1 MNQDNVIHRYFLTEE
16 NEAEWRLWMERALD
30 QALEISRPRAGGKIC
45 SDVSLQ
51 DLEKIFSETSFPNEG
66 SCLNSVFQEAG
77 EKVFAH
83 SVRVADPRF
92 VGHMTG
98 ALPYFGLLADILISC
113 LNQNVVKI
121 ETALSASFVE
131 KQTLAWLHRA
141 VYAKSESFYKNAM
154 HRTDVALGNVTNGGT
169 MGNLTA
175 LTVARNLMLPNAA
188 NEGLAAAMFDRG
200 MRRLVIL
207 ASKRVHYSIKKS
219 AAVLGI
225 GARNVM
231 EIPVE
236 PGTNKISIS
245 ELENILNHLEK
256 HKTGVL
262 ALVGIAGTTETGN
275 VDDLRSMA
283 RLAHDRGIWFHVD
296 AAWGGPLVLS
306 EKHRP
311 LVAGIEDADS
321 VAMDGHKLFYLTM
334 SHGLVL
340 FRNERA
346 LDSIRHSANYIIR
359 PGSVD
364 LGRTSLEGS
373 RGFDS
378 FKLWFFLKTMG
389 KEGYEALINQS
400 LAIAKSYAGAV
411 QAHPWFE
418 LTSFPETN
426 ILTYRFVPNVWRDVL
441 LNLRSKVESAS
452 SATMSL
458 TQARSTTGPTANLL
472 ESLRFVNEVL
482 NDVNI
487 EIQKR
492 QRLQGQSFVSRTTLE
507 SVYSGAEVAVL
518 RAVLMNPF
526 TTPAIV
532 SEILADQLRIGC
544 EVLREKWPQM
554 SQRVPPSFS
563 DIFGALPELPS

>member
-311 LVAGIEDADS
+311 LVAGIEEADS